1 MQYSVGKF
9 LYQTT
14 FSAEKQLLVSV
25 CSCKYFILQMH
36 VSYKTS
42 LSVCAV
48 SRVYEK
54 EILND
59 FIFCSLFCGRQYA
72 T

>member
-1 MQYSVGKF
+1 MQYSIDKF

-25 CSCKYFILQMH
+25 CSCKYFILQMNF
-36 VSYKTS
+36 SYKTA

-48 SRVYEK
+48 SHLYQK
-54 EILND
+54 EILDD
-59 FIFCSLFCGRQYA
+59 FIFCSLFCG
-72 T
+72 

>member
-1 MQYSVGKF
+1 MQYSIGKF

-14 FSAEKQLLVSV
+14 FSAEKQLVSV
-25 CSCKYFILQMH
+25 CFRKYFILQMH
-36 VSYKTS
+36 VSYKTA
-42 LSVCAV
+42 LSACAV
-48 SRVYEK
+48 SCMYQK
-54 EILND
+54 EILDD